1 MALNTASVL
10 LADTTI
16 GRNDKIKLRVE
27 IAWDEQTMAHRLRV
41 TDERTD
47 MDAARAIRPAEEGA
61 TSITMQQ
68 VIEMMPSMVEEIIV
82 LNRLV
87 G

>member
-1 MALNTASVL
+1 MAQIDTASVL
-10 LADTTI
+10 LTDTTL

-27 IAWDEQTMAHRLRV
+27 IAWDEQTMAHRMRI

-47 MDAARAIRPAEEGA
+47 VDAARAIKGDDERR
-61 TSITMQQ
+61 ITMQQ
-68 VIEMMPSMVEEIIV
+68 AIDVMPSMVEEIII
-82 LNRLV
+82 LNRLM